1 MSVKNPELQLPLNP
15 PTKPPPPRPR
25 SARYGQKAP
34 PPHNPAP
41 QSKAALRSQ
50 ARVLGGPPADQRGHN
65 GPRYVSEK
73 QEMALGLGAFQA
85 IPYAPLLVGRLVP
98 LGGGNALEARH
109 VFPRDSHS
117 GA

>member
-1 MSVKNPELQLPLNP
+1 MP
-15 PTKPPPPRPR
+15 
-25 SARYGQKAP
+25 
-34 PPHNPAP
+34 PAP

-50 ARVLGGPPADQRGHN
+50 ARVLGGPSADRCGPN
-65 GPRYVSEK
+65 GPRYVFEK
-73 QEMALGLGAFQA
+73 QEIALGLGAFQA
-85 IPYAPLLVGRLVP
+85 IPYAALPVGRLVP

>member
-1 MSVKNPELQLPLNP
+1 MS
-15 PTKPPPPRPR
+15 
-25 SARYGQKAP
+25 
-34 PPHNPAP
+34 PAP

-65 GPRYVSEK
+65 GPRYGFEK
-73 QEMALGLGAFQA
+73 QEIALGLGAFQA
-85 IPYAPLLVGRLVP
+85 IPYAPLPVGRLVP
-98 LGGGNALEARH
+98 LGGGNALEARY